1 MDNERKDVPTPE
13 NENWLDDILGS
24 APVAEEIGPDEQA
37 IASVKLTHPNDLE
50 LERILAEDWDSVP
63 DPELPPEQT
72 LPEEPELPAEQV
84 APEALELESIMAENW
99 DTEPDAQ
106 QAADP
111 AEQAD
116 PEALELEN
124 ILAEN
129 WDAEPAA
136 QPQPASEEHPLDQET
151 QLFTAPEEEQ
161 PQAPLAET
169 LDEQNM
175 QANAEQEASASALSR
190 HKQRANR
197 KGRPKMKK
205 GYGLFGIPHVVATA
219 IWLLIIVAVGVSL
232 GRTLWVCCA
241 DLMAFGKT
249 PQEITI
255 TIKDT
260 DDIESISQKLR
271 QAGLIR
277 YPGLFQ
283 TFAELTGKYENIS
296 VGTFTLSPHLD
307 YNAMINA
314 MGARAPA
321 REEVEIM
328 FPEGYT
334 CAQIFS
340 LLAEK
345 NVCTVEELEAYAAT
359 GELDEYWF
367 MEGVTRGDKYC
378 LEGYLFP
385 DTYKFYTNDE
395 PRRVLEKFLDAFDH
409 RYTDLMK
416 GKLEPLNEKLASVLA
431 SRGYDE
437 AFIEDHKITI
447 RQIVIIASMIEKE
460 TANDE
465 ESYTI
470 SSVIYN
476 RLTNPGNYPF
486 LNVDATLYY
495 ALNGNIDPVTGER
508 KPLTEADLL
517 MEHPYNTYTSKGLP
531 PGPIANPG
539 RSSLDAAL
547 DPVETSY
554 YYYVYNPHAAEHL
567 FAKTEQ
573 GHEDNIDYIN
583 SLDD

>member
-1 MDNERKDVPTPE
+1 MDNERKDLPTPE

-24 APVAEEIGPDEQA
+24 APVSEEIGPDEQA

-63 DPELPPEQT
+63 DPELPVEQTHPEQ
-72 LPEEPELPAEQV
+72 PELPAEQIP
-84 APEALELESIMAENW
+84 PEALELENIMAENW
-99 DTEPDAQ
+99 DTEPETE

-111 AEQAD
+111 AQQAD
-116 PEALELEN
+116 PGALELEN

-129 WDAEPAA
+129 WDAEPVVEA
-136 QPQPASEEHPLDQET
+136 QPAAEDQPLDQKT
-151 QLFTAPEEEQ
+151 QLFTAPEGDQ
-161 PQAPLAET
+161 PQAAQLET
-169 LDEQNM
+169 SEEQKK
-175 QANAEQEASASALSR
+175 QVIEPQETPESTPSR

-232 GRTLWVCCA
+232 GRVLWVCCA

-255 TIKDT
+255 TIT
-260 DDIESISQKLR
+260 DDDDIKAISEKLDT
-271 QAGLIR
+271 AGLIR

-283 TFAELTGKYENIS
+283 KFAELTGKYENIS

-334 CAQIFS
+334 CEQIFD
-340 LLAEK
+340 LLEEK

-395 PRRVLEKFLDAFDH
+395 PRRVLEKFLNAFDH

-416 GKLEPLNEKLASVLA
+416 GKLEPLNERLASVLA

-437 AFIEDHKITI
+437 AFIEENKITI
-447 RQIVIIASMIEKE
+447 REIVIIASMIEKE

-486 LNVDATLYY
+486 LNIDATLYY

-508 KPLTEADLL
+508 KPLTQTDLE
-517 MEHPYNTYTSKGLP
+517 MVHPYNTYTSKGLP
-531 PGPIANPG
+531 PGPISNPG
-539 RSSLDAAL
+539 RNSLDAAL

-554 YYYVYNPHAAEHL
+554 YYYVYNPHDAEHL

-573 GHEDNIDYIN
+573 GHEDNIDYIK